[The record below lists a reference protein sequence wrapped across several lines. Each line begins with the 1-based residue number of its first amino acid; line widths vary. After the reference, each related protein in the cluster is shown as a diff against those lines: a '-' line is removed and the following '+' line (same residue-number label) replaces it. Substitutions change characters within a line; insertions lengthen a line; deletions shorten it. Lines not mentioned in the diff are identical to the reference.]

1 MTERVAGATR
11 LRQVAVIGPADC
23 TPQEA
28 RAAEI
33 MGRILAERGAIL
45 VSGGMSGVMEASCRG
60 AREAGG
66 MALGILPG
74 SVEGNAYLSARVR
87 TGMSHARNFI
97 VVESAEAVVAVG
109 KGYGTLSEIAFAL
122 KTGKPV
128 FGYRT
133 WEIPGVTACESPEE
147 ACLRALS
154 AACP

>member
-1 MTERVAGATR
+1 MTGQGAGAPR
-11 LRQVAVIGPADC
+11 PWQVAVIGPSDC
-23 TPQEA
+23 TPGEA

-33 MGRILAERGAIL
+33 AGRILAERGAIL

-60 AREAGG
+60 ARDAGG
-66 MALGILPG
+66 IAIGILPWG
-74 SVEGNAYLSARVR
+74 GEGNAHLSVRVR

-97 VVESAEAVVAVG
+97 VVESADAVVAIG

-128 FGYRT
+128 YGYRT

-154 AACP
+154 AASP